1 MDSMYDNLLEL
12 VTALLFARYFHI
24 FFVRP
29 ASCNNW
35 HGVCFISSFIL
46 IIKIQIG
53 DSSDQMD
60 SRKTIAISF
69 LFTLNQFSIL
79 FLRDSK
85 KVHI

>member
-1 MDSMYDNLLEL
+1 MYDNLLEL

-53 DSSDQMD
+53 DSSDQM
-60 SRKTIAISF
+60 KTIAISF

>member
-1 MDSMYDNLLEL
+1 MYDNLLEL

-29 ASCNNW
+29 VSCNNW

-53 DSSDQMD
+53 DSSDQMKFEENYRD
-60 SRKTIAISF
+60 IIFIYVK
-69 LFTLNQFSIL
+69 SI
-79 FLRDSK
+79 F
-85 KVHI
+85 HIIPQG